1 MAQRD
6 LGGRV
11 CSAALSFQAPWRFCY
26 TTYCPHDDKVCTI
39 WFHEA
44 ETFFFLSISA
54 QILPCLRESRRVR
67 AAYTFKSVSISAAL
81 QWILQTWK
89 TLPDVT
95 IAQNCMY
102 RVCIKKVKNT
112 VHGKH
117 PFTYL
122 FRLNLIYLLNS
133 VCKNHKYGYCCWYA
147 NDSREQIK
155 KWVRA
160 VSNVIGS
167 IPSHSVCQ
175 TLANFSGVEFEKTV
189 SKFRKGG
196 VKSSSF
202 VHLHKT

>member
-1 MAQRD
+1 MMTRYVPYDFMKQK
-6 LGGRV
+6 
-11 CSAALSFQAPWRFCY
+11 LS
-26 TTYCPHDDKVCTI
+26 
-39 WFHEA
+39 
-44 ETFFFLSISA
+44 FFLSISA

-67 AAYTFKSVSISAAL
+67 AAYTFKSVSSSAAL

-122 FRLNLIYLLNS
+122 FRLKLIYLLNS
-133 VCKNHKYGYCCWYA
+133 VCKNHK
-147 NDSREQIK
+147 

-160 VSNVIGS
+160 VSNFIGS
-167 IPSHSVCQ
+167 IPSHLVCE

-196 VKSSSF
+196 VKSLSF

>member
-1 MAQRD
+1 MTRYVPYDFMKQK
-6 LGGRV
+6 
-11 CSAALSFQAPWRFCY
+11 LS
-26 TTYCPHDDKVCTI
+26 
-39 WFHEA
+39 
-44 ETFFFLSISA
+44 FFLSISA

-67 AAYTFKSVSISAAL
+67 AAYTFKSVSSSAAL

-122 FRLNLIYLLNS
+122 FRLKLIYLLNS

-160 VSNVIGS
+160 VSNFIGS
-167 IPSHSVCQ
+167 IPSHLVCE

-196 VKSSSF
+196 VKSLSF
-202 VHLHKT
+202 VDLFITDSLHCITSK

>member
-1 MAQRD
+1 MTRYVPYDFMKQK
-6 LGGRV
+6 
-11 CSAALSFQAPWRFCY
+11 LSL
-26 TTYCPHDDKVCTI
+26 
-39 WFHEA
+39 
-44 ETFFFLSISA
+44 FLSISA

-67 AAYTFKSVSISAAL
+67 AAYTFKSVSISAGL
-81 QWILQTWK
+81 RWILQTWK
-89 TLPDVT
+89 TLRDVT

-122 FRLNLIYLLNS
+122 FRLKLIYLLNS
-133 VCKNHKYGYCCWYA
+133 VCKNHKYGNCCWYA
-147 NDSREQIK
+147 NDSRAQIK

-160 VSNVIGS
+160 VSNFIGL
-167 IPSHSVCQ
+167 IPSHSVCE

-196 VKSSSF
+196 VKSLSF
-202 VHLHKT
+202 VDLFITDSLHCITSK